1 MNLEPTLIINI
12 IQVVDCQI
20 YKKKKINVKENG
32 IRISWIPPHQQ
43 LELNKIKDSVITR
56 QCPIELHR
64 TYLPHPPPITVY
76 DRHFHTSTRPT
87 YHSN

>member
-20 YKKKKINVKENG
+20 YKKINVKENG
-32 IRISWIPPHQQ
+32 IRISWMPPHQQ
-43 LELNKIKDSVITR
+43 LELNKIKELVITA
-56 QCPIELHR
+56 QYPIELHH
-64 TYLPHPPPITVY
+64 TYLPHPPRITVF
-76 DRHFHTSTRPT
+76 DRHFHTSTRHI